1 MVEGPKGRLRKD
13 WGGGAPSPK
22 HWEQTW
28 LASWRD
34 LGLYGSY
41 DWLKPLVPNL
51 PFSSGAPLK
60 KITFLNTKTKEAAAA
75 ILAEERRGSA
85 AQATSLS
92 PDLAPDSSV
101 GFLSEHL

>member
-1 MVEGPKGRLRKD
+1 MEGPKGRLRKD
-13 WGGGAPSPK
+13 WGAPSPK

-60 KITFLNTKTKEAAAA
+60 KITFFNTKTFKISKDSLTVA
-75 ILAEERRGSA
+75 IS
-85 AQATSLS
+85 TPST
-92 PDLAPDSSV
+92 
-101 GFLSEHL
+101 